1 LSFSNRH
8 VNFCS
13 GGGGVVVTQSFAVHW
28 NRRGGAGLS
37 SQHTAGLPRQHAK
50 RNLGDLKK
58 GDDRRRIMRNRLLVT
73 TAMAALIG
81 CTTLAVAQETNKENK
96 EAPGKTTVAPQGGGA
111 QHPTGPG
118 GAMAHP
124 QPGGAMKPGAAQ
136 NLQPKAVPEQ
146 QQQSQGQGTSQTEE
160 HDNPAL
166 QRGAQSNEPNRGTG
180 TQQPGPREQNAQG
193 NPGAP
198 QGGAAQNGTA
208 PNKASGGASVQLS
221 QEQRGKIQ
229 TIIGH
234 NRDVARV
241 DNVNFNITVGTT
253 VPRTVHVAVLPV
265 EVVTVVPEY
274 RGFDY
279 IIVGD
284 QLLIIDPNTME
295 IVAVLPA

>member
-1 LSFSNRH
+1 
-8 VNFCS
+8 
-13 GGGGVVVTQSFAVHW
+13 
-28 NRRGGAGLS
+28 
-37 SQHTAGLPRQHAK
+37 
-50 RNLGDLKK
+50 
-58 GDDRRRIMRNRLLVT
+58 MRNRLLVT

-124 QPGGAMKPGAAQ
+124 QPGGAMKPGGAAQ